1 VTAESLTPYRKPMGI
16 NGDFSIRLQFDSYIR
31 LDSNYLSSLHV
42 LTRATHARSLLP
54 AALASVPFGFCI
66 SSSLSSSSS
75 STASRAWRTGTNR
88 QCRSGRASRT
98 HTRRRLLRRRLILRQ
113 RRQEA
118 HVMVNVW
125 IIFNVGSGLELKHM
139 EKGG

>member
-1 VTAESLTPYRKPMGI
+1 MNNTLIIQTILILLLMWAVRIIAGNSCVVLVYFVVLVVTAESLTPYRKPMGI

-88 QCRSGRASRT
+88 
-98 HTRRRLLRRRLILRQ
+98 
-113 RRQEA
+113 
-118 HVMVNVW
+118 
-125 IIFNVGSGLELKHM
+125 
-139 EKGG
+139 